1 MQALSPHR
9 LTGIAAPWAVWAVH
23 FVTVY
28 SLQGVVCAEEVLRRD
43 VAGVEIAAWILAA
56 IGIVAVAATVW
67 LGVRGLRAWRHAR
80 RDVQPDVATRR
91 ERFASAITALSGL
104 LASIAITFTTIPV
117 LMLPPCA

>member
-43 VAGVEIAAWILAA
+43 VAGAEIATWILAA
-56 IGIVAVAATVW
+56 IGIVAVAATAW
-67 LGVRGLRAWRHAR
+67 LGMRGLQAWRQAR
-80 RDVQPDVATRR
+80 GDMQPDVTTRR
-91 ERFASAITALSGL
+91 ERFSAAVASLSGL
-104 LASIAITFTTIPV
+104 LASIAIIFTTLPV